1 MANTL
6 FLGGIPLVAGKP
18 PSYIS
23 LLVLHSSRQAYLQ
36 TSKQKGQFLPV
47 LLLQLFREHHPT
59 TCLSFH
65 FHIPAS
71 VLQRVQPSHQASFF
85 FPHSLPVTV
94 SFTPTFAPTRLPSN
108 SPVTTSS
115 PALTVRTLYR
125 DQRVRSSNPF
135 TSIFFPSPQ
144 HHHLEPF
151 LLFPDPHQFVHPRQ
165 ILPQCF
171 HPSSPFMACPPL
183 LYTHLPLSTLI
194 HHSQLTVSMATEL
207 HSKCPTREM
216 IITPRR

>member
-94 SFTPTFAPTRLPSN
+94 PFTPTFAPTRLPSN

-135 TSIFFPSPQ
+135 TSIFFHRPSIITLSLSFCSQTPTSSFI
-144 HHHLEPF
+144 LVKS
-151 LLFPDPHQFVHPRQ
+151 FPSV
-165 ILPQCF
+165 
-171 HPSSPFMACPPL
+171 S
-183 LYTHLPLSTLI
+183 THLALSWRVLLSCTLTCLFR
-194 HHSQLTVSMATEL
+194 H
-207 HSKCPTREM
+207 
-216 IITPRR
+216 